1 MSESQLN
8 ERTWSFVEA
17 QLAADDLLR
26 SQCSEVD
33 GGGRIIDCGI
43 TAEGGHEAGLFLA
56 RLTLCDLAEVSI
68 SGEAD
73 PDMPFDRVFVKTSEP
88 VAACMASQYAGWQIS
103 VGDFFAM
110 GSGPMRA
117 AYGGEEL
124 FKDIG
129 HVEQAPRIVGALET
143 RQQPPAEVFDFISS
157 KTGVEPKNI
166 ILALAPTASTA
177 GGIQVVARS
186 VETALHKLHELGFDL
201 GRLRSGS
208 GSAPIPPLANND
220 MAAIG
225 RTNDAVLY
233 GARVE
238 LEVTGDD
245 ASLQELGAK
254 TPSCASADHG
264 ALFIEIFE
272 RYDRDFYR
280 IDPGLFSPA
289 EITFRNLDTG
299 NEFTFGQLEPELLRR
314 SFLE

>member
-8 ERTWSFVEA
+8 ERTWSFVET
-17 QLAADDLLR
+17 QLAGNDLLR

-33 GGGRIIDCGI
+33 GGGRTIDCGI
-43 TAEGGHEAGLFLA
+43 TADGGREAGLFLA
-56 RLTLCDLAEVSI
+56 RLTLSDLAEVSI
-68 SGEAD
+68 GAAED
-73 PDMPFDRVFVKTSEP
+73 PDTPFDRVFVKTAQP

-103 VGDFFAM
+103 IGDFFAM

-124 FKDIG
+124 FEDIG
-129 HVEQAPRIVGALET
+129 HVEQATHIVGALET
-143 RQQPPAEVFDFISS
+143 RQQPSAEVFEFIAS
-157 KTGVEPKNI
+157 KTNVAPGNI
-166 ILALAPTASTA
+166 TLALAPTASTA

-201 GRLRSGS
+201 SRVRSGS
-208 GSAPIPPLANND
+208 GSAPIPPTAAND

-245 ASLQELGAK
+245 DSIAELGAK
-254 TPSCASADHG
+254 TPSSASADHG

-289 EITFRNLDTG
+289 EISFRNLDTG
-299 NEFTFGQLEPELLRR
+299 NEFTFGQLEPELLKR

>member
-8 ERTWSFVEA
+8 ERAWKLVEE
-17 QLAADDLLR
+17 QLTRGEELR
-26 SQCSEVD
+26 GRCSTVS
-33 GGGRIIDCGI
+33 GGGRVIDCGI
-43 TAEGGHEAGLFLA
+43 EKDGDQEAGLFLA
-56 RLTLCDLAEVSI
+56 MLTLCDLAEVSI
-68 SGEAD
+68 RNGTD
-73 PDMPFDRVFVKTSEP
+73 PDMPFERVFVKTSEP

-117 AYGGEEL
+117 AYGGEKL

-129 HVEQAPRIVGALET
+129 YIEKATRVVGVLET
-143 RQQPPAEVFDFISS
+143 RQRPPAAVFDFIAA

-166 ILALAPTASTA
+166 ILAVAPTASDA
-177 GGIQVVARS
+177 GGVQVVARS

-201 GRLRSGS
+201 SRVRSGS
-208 GSAPIPPLANND
+208 GNAPIPPTAADD

-245 ASLQELGAK
+245 DSIAELGAK
-254 TPSCASADHG
+254 TPSGASADHG
-264 ALFIEIFE
+264 DLFIEIFE

-299 NEFTFGQLEPELLRR
+299 SEFTFGQLEPELIRR

>member
-1 MSESQLN
+1 MTGRQLNDRALRFVESQLTGS
-8 ERTWSFVEA
+8 ELLDDLCAFVE
-17 QLAADDLLR
+17 
-26 SQCSEVD
+26 
-33 GGGRIIDCGI
+33 GGGRVIDCGV
-43 TAEGGHEAGLFLA
+43 AGEGGVEAGLFLA

-68 SGEAD
+68 EPGNH
-73 PDMPFDRVFVKTSEP
+73 PDLPFDRVCVKTAEP
-88 VAACMASQYAGWQIS
+88 VAACMASQYAGWQLSI
-103 VGDFFAM
+103 GDFFAM

-129 HVEQAPRIVGALET
+129 HVEQATRIVGALET
-143 RQQPPAEVFDFISS
+143 RQQPAAGVFDFIAS
-157 KTGVEPKNI
+157 KTNVEPGDI
-166 ILALAPTASTA
+166 TLAVAPTASTA

-201 GRLRSGS
+201 ARVRTGS
-208 GSAPIPPLANND
+208 GSAPMPPTAADDL
-220 MAAIG
+220 AAIG

-245 ASLQELGAK
+245 ASLEELGAK
-254 TPSCASADHG
+254 TPSCASEDHG
-264 ALFIEIFE
+264 TLFSEIFE

-289 EITFRNLDTG
+289 EVTFRNLDTG
-299 NEFTFGQLEPELLRR
+299 SEFTFGNLEPGLVRR

>member
-1 MSESQLN
+1 MPESQLN
-8 ERTWSFVEA
+8 KRAWMFAEA
-17 QLAADDLLR
+17 HLAR
-26 SQCSEVD
+26 SEEGCSRLSTVS
-33 GGGRIIDCGI
+33 GGGRVIDCGI
-43 TAEGGHEAGLFLA
+43 DKDGDKKAGLFLA
-56 RLTLCDLAEVSI
+56 MLTLSDLAEVSI
-68 SGEAD
+68 RNGTD
-73 PDMPFDRVFVKTSEP
+73 PDMPFARVFVKTSEP

-117 AYGGEEL
+117 AYGGEKL

-129 HVEQAPRIVGALET
+129 HIEKATRIVGALET
-143 RQQPPAEVFDFISS
+143 RQQPSAEVFDFIAG

-166 ILALAPTASTA
+166 ILAVAPTASDA
-177 GGIQVVARS
+177 GGVQVVARS

-201 GRLRSGS
+201 ARVRTGS
-208 GSAPIPPLANND
+208 GSAPMPPTAADDL
-220 MAAIG
+220 AAIG

-245 ASLQELGAK
+245 DSIAELGAK
-254 TPSCASADHG
+254 TPSSASTDHG

-272 RYDRDFYR
+272 RYNRDFYR

-289 EITFRNLDTG
+289 EVTFRNLDTG
-299 NEFTFGQLEPELLRR
+299 NEFTFGQLEPELIGR

>member
-1 MSESQLN
+1 MSDAQLN
-8 ERTWSFVEA
+8 ERAWSFVEA
-17 QLAADDLLR
+17 QLAANELLASR
-26 SQCSEVD
+26 CAGIE
-33 GGGRIIDCGI
+33 GGGRVIDCGI
-43 TAEGGHEAGLFLA
+43 PGDGAQEAGLFLA

-68 SGEAD
+68 APGDGSET
-73 PDMPFDRVFVKTSEP
+73 PFDRVFVKTSEP
-88 VAACMASQYAGWQIS
+88 IAACMASQYAGWQLSI
-103 VGDFFAM
+103 GDFFAM

-124 FKDIG
+124 FADIG
-129 HVEQAPRIVGALET
+129 HVEKAARVIGALET
-143 RQQPPAEVFDFISS
+143 RQRPSAEVFDFIAS
-157 KTGVEPKNI
+157 KTGVEPQNI
-166 ILALAPTASTA
+166 TLAIAPTASIA
-177 GGIQVVARS
+177 GGVQVVARS

-201 GRLRSGS
+201 SRVRAGS
-208 GSAPIPPLANND
+208 GSAPIPPTAADDL
-220 MAAIG
+220 AAIG

-245 ASLQELGAK
+245 ESISELGAR
-254 TPSCASADHG
+254 TPSCASKDHG

-289 EITFRNLDTG
+289 EITFHNTDTG
-299 NEFTFGQLEPELLRR
+299 NEFTFGRLEPELLGR

>member
-8 ERTWSFVEA
+8 ERAWMFVEE
-17 QLAADDLLR
+17 QLARGEELSGR
-26 SQCSEVD
+26 CSTVS
-33 GGGRIIDCGI
+33 GGGRVMDCGI
-43 TAEGGHEAGLFLA
+43 EKDGDKETGLFLA
-56 RLTLCDLAEVSI
+56 SLTLCDLAEVSI
-68 SGEAD
+68 SSEDD
-73 PDMPFDRVFVKTSEP
+73 PDMPFERVFVKTGEP

-129 HVEQAPRIVGALET
+129 HIEKANRIVGALET
-143 RQQPPAEVFDFISS
+143 RQRPPAEVFDFIAG

-166 ILALAPTASTA
+166 ILAVAPTASEA

-201 GRLRSGS
+201 SRVRSGS
-208 GSAPIPPLANND
+208 GSAPIPPVAAND

-245 ASLQELGAK
+245 DSIAELGAK
-254 TPSCASADHG
+254 TPSSASADHG
-264 ALFIEIFE
+264 ALFSEIFE

-289 EITFRNLDTG
+289 ETTFRNLDTG
-299 NEFTFGQLEPELLRR
+299 SEFTFGQLEPELTRR

>member
-1 MSESQLN
+1 MSDAQLN
-8 ERTWSFVEA
+8 KRAWSFVEA
-17 QLAADDLLR
+17 QLDDDELLR
-26 SQCSEVD
+26 SRCSETP
-33 GGGRIIDCGI
+33 GCGRVIDCDISGDG
-43 TAEGGHEAGLFLA
+43 AQRAGLFLA

-68 SGEAD
+68 GAGDD
-73 PDMPFDRVFVKTSEP
+73 PDMPSDRVFVKTSQP

-117 AYGGEEL
+117 AYGGEDL

-129 HVEQAPRIVGALET
+129 HTERASRVVGALET
-143 RQQPPAEVFDFISS
+143 RQHPPAEVFDFIAS
-157 KTGVEPKNI
+157 KTGVEPENI
-166 ILALAPTASTA
+166 TLAVAPTASIA
-177 GGIQVVARS
+177 GGVQVVARS
-186 VETALHKLHELGFDL
+186 VETALHKLHSLGFDL
-201 GRLRSGS
+201 SRVRSGS
-208 GSAPIPPLANND
+208 GSAPIPPTAADDL
-220 MAAIG
+220 AAIG

-245 ASLQELGAK
+245 ESIAELGAK
-254 TPSCASADHG
+254 TPSCASGDHG

-289 EITFRNLDTG
+289 EVTFRNTDTG
-299 NEFTFGQLEPELLRR
+299 SEFTFGRLEPKLLGR
-314 SFLE
+314 SFRE

>member
-1 MSESQLN
+1 
-8 ERTWSFVEA
+8 
-17 QLAADDLLR
+17 
-26 SQCSEVD
+26 
-33 GGGRIIDCGI
+33 
-43 TAEGGHEAGLFLA
+43 
-56 RLTLCDLAEVSI
+56 
-68 SGEAD
+68 
-73 PDMPFDRVFVKTSEP
+73 MPFERVFVKTSDP
-88 VAACMASQYAGWQIS
+88 GAACMGSQYAGWQIS

-117 AYGGEEL
+117 AYGGEDL

-129 HVEQAPRIVGALET
+129 HVEQASRIVGALET
-143 RQQPPAEVFDFISS
+143 RQQPPAEVFDFIAA
-157 KTGVEPKNI
+157 KTGVEAKNI
-166 ILALAPTASTA
+166 ILAVAPTASTA

-201 GRLRSGS
+201 SRVRSGS
-208 GSAPIPPLANND
+208 GSAPIPPVAEND

-245 ASLQELGAK
+245 DSIAELGAK
-254 TPSCASADHG
+254 TPSSASADHG

-299 NEFTFGQLEPELLRR
+299 NEFTFGQLEPELLKR

>member
-1 MSESQLN
+1 MTGRQLNDRALSFVESQLAGSELLEN
-8 ERTWSFVEA
+8 LCTIVE
-17 QLAADDLLR
+17 
-26 SQCSEVD
+26 D
-33 GGGRIIDCGI
+33 GGRVISCGI
-43 TAEGGHEAGLFLA
+43 GGDEGIEAGLFLA

-68 SGEAD
+68 EAGNH
-73 PDMPFDRVFVKTSEP
+73 PDLPFDRVCVTTAEP

-103 VGDFFAM
+103 IGDFFAM

-129 HVEQAPRIVGALET
+129 HVEEATRIVGALET
-143 RQQPPAEVFDFISS
+143 RQQPSAGVFDFIAS
-157 KTGVEPKNI
+157 KTNTEPQNI
-166 ILALAPTASTA
+166 TLAVAPTASAA
-177 GGIQVVARS
+177 GGVQVVARS

-201 GRLRSGS
+201 ARVRAGS
-208 GSAPIPPLANND
+208 GSAPIPPTAADDL
-220 MAAIG
+220 AAIG

-245 ASLQELGAK
+245 ASIEELGAK
-254 TPSCASADHG
+254 TPSCASEDHG

-289 EITFRNLDTG
+289 EVTFRNLDTG
-299 NEFTFGQLEPELLRR
+299 NEFTFGQLEPELIGR